1 MRHSETLLG
10 KFFSLFDHVLDIK
23 ISRIL
28 QGFQGFLSGIPPG
41 GAPR

>member
-28 QGFQGFLSGIPPG
+28 QGFLSGIPPS